1 MARSNAAYDDAMATT
16 KRAPKPAGRKSQ
28 ITAKPLA
35 SATRPV
41 RPAAKPPGPAVAT
54 PRPRPG
60 EPAPASFLRFYL
72 SDDLC
77 ARTLTV
83 VAAIEQ
89 SPEPEQHRQ
98 ALAEVVVEL
107 TNAGMDYFLMQPL
120 KLADAGFVTVQAASL
135 GMSGAEQVVGSVV
148 RSVIGN
154 MDGRGLRSVCASI
167 RRFMS

>member
-1 MARSNAAYDDAMATT
+1 MATT
-16 KRAPKPAGRKSQ
+16 TRAPKPADRKF
-28 ITAKPLA
+28 TTTTKPPA
-35 SATRPV
+35 SATKHV
-41 RPAAKPPGPAVAT
+41 RPAAKPPRPAVAK
-54 PRPRPG
+54 PQPRPG
-60 EPAPASFLRFYL
+60 EPAPAPFLRFYL

-83 VAAIEQ
+83 VAAVEQ
-89 SPEPEQHRQ
+89 APEPEKHRH

-107 TNAGMDYFLMQPL
+107 TNSGMDYFLMQPL
-120 KLADAGFVTVQAASL
+120 RLADAGFVTVQAASL

-154 MDGRGLRSVCASI
+154 MDGRALRSVCGSI